1 MMKKR
6 LFAGLLT
13 AAMLLAVLPVGAAAL
28 ESSYTSPNGTTV
40 TVEKLN
46 LPDNTYYM
54 GDGVFYRDEGGVRYL
69 YDKTGA
75 QLGQVSTTDTY
86 FDNFTDGLC
95 RVRMFNI
102 YTAQQ
107 GYGFIDKTGQLS
119 EAGEQ
124 AIRECCE
131 DYKKRVS
138 ATWQA

>member
-1 MMKKR
+1 MMKSEVTVMLKKR

-46 LPDNTYYM
+46 LPDNAYYM

-75 QLGQVSTTDTY
+75 QLIRVVSTAAEVDEA
-86 FDNFTDGLC
+86 LSPWR
-95 RVRMFNI
+95 RVWW
-102 YTAQQ
+102 
-107 GYGFIDKTGQLS
+107 L
-119 EAGEQ
+119 
-124 AIRECCE
+124 
-131 DYKKRVS
+131 
-138 ATWQA
+138 

>member
-1 MMKKR
+1 MKKR

-107 GYGFIDKTGQLS
+107 GYGFIDKTGQLVIP
-119 EAGEQ
+119 A
-124 AIRECCE
+124 
-131 DYKKRVS
+131 DYTQINEFS
-138 ATWQA
+138 DGYALFMSS